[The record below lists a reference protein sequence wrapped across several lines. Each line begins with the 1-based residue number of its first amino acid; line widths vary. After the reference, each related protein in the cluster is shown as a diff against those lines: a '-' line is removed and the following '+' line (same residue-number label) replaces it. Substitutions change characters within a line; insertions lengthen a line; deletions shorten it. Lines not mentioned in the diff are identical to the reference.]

1 MRLST
6 LDLTRSSAKY
16 EEIMSTSLAMTEH
29 PPLVI
34 HFGPYLR
41 KLNDREFFEFC
52 QLNRDLRIER
62 TSEGDVIVMSPT
74 GSKSGIRDFEL
85 VGQFSVWVKKDGTGK
100 GFGSSTGFN
109 LPNGATR
116 SPDMAWIRNDRWDAL
131 SEEQQNVFAPIC
143 PDFVVELSSP
153 SDPLNYVRA
162 KMLEY
167 IENGALLGWLIDPL
181 TKTVYIYRPNKDVE
195 CLVQPVTLSGEPLLA
210 GFTLN
215 LSPIWD

>member
-1 MRLST
+1 
-6 LDLTRSSAKY
+6 
-16 EEIMSTSLAMTEH
+16 MSISLAKTEH

-74 GSKSGIRDFEL
+74 GSKSGARDFEL
-85 VGQFSVWVKKDGTGK
+85 AGQFFVWVEKDGTGK
-100 GFGSSTGFN
+100 AFGSSTGFN

-116 SPDMAWIRNDRWDAL
+116 SPDLAWIRNVRWNAL
-131 SEEQQNVFAPIC
+131 SEEEQEVFAPIC
-143 PDFVVELSSP
+143 PDFVVELRSP

-162 KMLEY
+162 KMVEY
-167 IENGALLGWLIDPL
+167 IENGAQLGWLIDPHE
-181 TKTVYIYRPNKDVE
+181 KKIYIYGPHAEVC
-195 CLVQPVTLSGEPLLA
+195 CLENPLTISGEPLLA

-215 LSPIWD
+215 VQRLWS

>member
-1 MRLST
+1 
-6 LDLTRSSAKY
+6 
-16 EEIMSTSLAMTEH
+16 MSTSLAVTVH

-74 GSKSGIRDFEL
+74 GSKSGKRDFEL
-85 VGQFSVWVKKDGTGK
+85 AGQFFFEWVKKDGTGK
-100 GFGSSTGFN
+100 AFGSSTGFN

-116 SPDMAWIRNDRWDAL
+116 SPDLAWIRNDRWDAL
-131 SEEQQNVFAPIC
+131 SEEEQDVFAPIC
-143 PDFVVELSSP
+143 PDFVVELRSP
-153 SDPLNYVRA
+153 SDPLNYFRA
-162 KMLEY
+162 KMVEY
-167 IENGALLGWLIDPL
+167 IENGAQLGWLIDPL
-181 TKTVYIYRPNKDVE
+181 TKTVYIYRPNADVE
-195 CLVQPVTLSGEPLLA
+195 CLIKPLTLSGDPLLA

>member
-1 MRLST
+1 M
-6 LDLTRSSAKY
+6 
-16 EEIMSTSLAMTEH
+16 IEH
-29 PPLVI
+29 PPMVI

-85 VGQFSVWVKKDGTGK
+85 TGQFFEWVRKDGTGK
-100 GFGSSTGFN
+100 GFGSSTGFT

-116 SPDMAWIRNDRWDAL
+116 SPDVAWIRNERWDAL
-131 SEEQQNVFAPIC
+131 SEEEQEVFAPIC
-143 PDFVVELSSP
+143 PEFVVELRSRN
-153 SDPLNYVRA
+153 DPLNYVRA
-162 KMLEY
+162 KMVEY
-167 IENGALLGWLIDPL
+167 IENGAQLGWLIDPL
-181 TKTVYIYRPNKDVE
+181 TKKVHIYRPKADVE
-195 CLVQPVTLSGEPLLA
+195 CLIEPLTLSADPFLP

-215 LSPIWD
+215 LSPIWG